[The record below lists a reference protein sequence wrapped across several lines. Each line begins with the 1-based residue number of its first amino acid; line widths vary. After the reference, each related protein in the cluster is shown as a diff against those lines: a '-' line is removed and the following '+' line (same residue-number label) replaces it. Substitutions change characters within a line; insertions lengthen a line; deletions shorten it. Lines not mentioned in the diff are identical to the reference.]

1 MRDTIVRQTNGSY
14 YTQQSASAANCRRS
28 KPHWLSESYHE
39 HPRWPVD
46 FIIIGQLNI
55 IPANGNSDLYFVGI
69 LYWQLLHWRTDAV
82 SYRFIKSQTK
92 RLNLYLHWDPH
103 CVLTC
108 GKKQHAF
115 VLSKKYIILVSVLST
130 LPHGMVFTIIK
141 LLFMHA
147 MRSSIIYQPS

>member
-28 KPHWLSESYHE
+28 KPHWLCQSHIMIQY
-39 HPRWPVD
+39 PRWPVE
-46 FIIIGQLNI
+46 FIITGQLNI
-55 IPANGNSDLYFVGI
+55 IQANGNSDLYFVG
-69 LYWQLLHWRTDAV
+69 LLHWRTDRTV

-141 LLFMHA
+141 LFMHA